1 MQAPRSETPRLSF
14 WPFLIVDLT
23 LVAGAVLIRSQSE
36 TPLSA
41 APLAAITACL
51 VVGGVVLLY
60 PFVVTHARRQE
71 EAVAERLE
79 QLEEV
84 GRTVAAAAEQI
95 SIAAA
100 NLPAIAEQS
109 ARQLRAVEQMPQA
122 LQGRLAELQMQLSAT
137 AQEENAALR
146 HELDTLR
153 QSETG
158 KVAAALEK
166 ISALTGDL
174 VRFEA
179 LASRHVDSLDTAT
192 AQMPR
197 LAEQFGRQA
206 GDVLRVESSSAAEA
220 VRAAGAEAVRAL
232 GVAVE
237 EATRALETVAGR
249 VRMDLDQMVREVPR
263 AQAEVTADNVGTDA
277 PDEVLAFDA
286 VRQPADETEAVGCG
300 AETSLAAAK
309 VASALAEEEVGDGD
323 AAPTMGGGVEELPAV
338 APDVDLEAAVM
349 PVRLGAE
356 PGLDVPL
363 GQESEVALEPESA
376 ESSHVIDGTAR
387 AAAVESST
395 EEESVE
401 DEPATPEP
409 ALTHD
414 GCTRLI
420 ATAYVGLGNKLYVR
434 GDGPGLRA
442 DKGVPL
448 QFVSIGKWRWES
460 AELLFPAK
468 VKLFKNDREE
478 CVALGELT
486 LEPGH
491 HHEVTARF

>member
-1 MQAPRSETPRLSF
+1 MQASRPETPRLSV
-14 WPFLIVDLT
+14 WPFLLVDLT
-23 LVAGAVLIRSQSE
+23 LVAGAVLIRAQSE
-36 TPLSA
+36 TPLGA

-51 VVGGVVLLY
+51 VVGGAVFLY

-71 EAVAERLE
+71 EAVAERMD
-79 QLEEV
+79 QLEAA
-84 GRTVAAAAEQI
+84 GRMVAAAAEQI

-122 LQGRLAELQMQLSAT
+122 LQVRLAELQTQLSAT

-153 QSETG
+153 HSETG
-158 KVAAALEK
+158 KIAVALEK
-166 ISALTGDL
+166 ISAVSADL
-174 VRFEA
+174 IRFEA
-179 LASRHVDSLDTAT
+179 LANRHVDSLDAAA

-263 AQAEVTADNVGTDA
+263 ARAEGTDA
-277 PDEVLAFDA
+277 GAGADAPGEILAVEPVRPAPHGTEVVACVAEMSAA
-286 VRQPADETEAVGCG
+286 V
-300 AETSLAAAK
+300 AE
-309 VASALAEEEVGDGD
+309 VASAVAEEEAGDGD
-323 AAPTMGGGVEELPAV
+323 PVATLGSGVEELPAV
-338 APDVDLEAAVM
+338 ASDVNLEAAVM
-349 PVRLGAE
+349 PSLPGAE
-356 PGLDVPL
+356 PS
-363 GQESEVALEPESA
+363 SEVPPREEPEPALEPDRIESA
-376 ESSHVIDGTAR
+376 DFISGTAQE
-387 AAAVESST
+387 AAVEAPVD
-395 EEESVE
+395 EEPVE
-401 DEPATPEP
+401 DDPATPEP

-420 ATAYVGLGNKLYVR
+420 VTAYLGLGNKLYVR

-491 HHEVTARF
+491 HHEVAARF